1 MNKAIL
7 IGNLTKDPEL
17 KTTQSGLSVCRF
29 TIAVNRKFKDA
40 QGNQVT
46 DFIPIITWRE
56 LAENCAKHL
65 AKGRKAAVVG
75 EIQTRSYDAQD
86 GTKRYVTEIIASEVD
101 FLTPK
106 QDTQQ
111 EAGFNSA
118 SDFMPIDDEA
128 LPFL

>member
-40 QGNQVT
+40 QGKQVT
-46 DFIPIITWRE
+46 DFIPVITWRGI
-56 LAENCAKHL
+56 AESCAKHL
-65 AKGRKAAVVG
+65 TKGRKVAIVG

-86 GTKRYVTEIIASEVD
+86 GTKRYVTEIIASEVE

-106 QDTQQ
+106 QETQQ
-111 EAGFNSA
+111 EAGCDQALNFTA
-118 SDFMPIDDEA
+118 MVDDE
-128 LPFL
+128 LPF